1 MNGQSLTRI
10 SGSSTASGI
19 YEEVVDYYGF
29 KVGLNRQQVRSR
41 EQCEL
46 KLSKRRQEWETAW
59 SLKRLPRPDIVKK
72 MIRKGVPPEMRAWVW
87 YEVSGA
93 KQKQSQNSPRY
104 YEEMV
109 SKGESSSATKHQI
122 KLDLPRT
129 FPGHAFIQSEQ
140 GQLLLWRVL
149 VAYSVH
155 NPKIGYCQGM
165 NYVAA
170 FLLVAMVENG
180 QRNDE
185 KCFWMMA
192 TIIEDLLYPD
202 MYSNSLKGA
211 HVEMRSLMTLV
222 QMKLP
227 KLGRH
232 LNMMQCDMSLIA
244 TDWFIC
250 LFITSLPS
258 ETTARVWD
266 AFFNE
271 GPKVLFRVALA
282 ILKIFE
288 PDLIDRTNPGE
299 LLHKSK
305 KCAASIHHRDN
316 LMKVCFN
323 EIGSMPMARIQR
335 FRVAKDKD
343 VTSEMNAA
351 FLRRQQLNGNR

>member
-1 MNGQSLTRI
+1 
-10 SGSSTASGI
+10 
-19 YEEVVDYYGF
+19 
-29 KVGLNRQQVRSR
+29 
-41 EQCEL
+41 
-46 KLSKRRQEWETAW
+46 
-59 SLKRLPRPDIVKK
+59 
-72 MIRKGVPPEMRAWVW
+72 
-87 YEVSGA
+87 
-93 KQKQSQNSPRY
+93 
-104 YEEMV
+104 
-109 SKGESSSATKHQI
+109 
-122 KLDLPRT
+122 
-129 FPGHAFIQSEQ
+129 
-140 GQLLLWRVL
+140 
-149 VAYSVH
+149 
-155 NPKIGYCQGM
+155 
-165 NYVAA
+165 
-170 FLLVAMVENG
+170 
-180 QRNDE
+180 
-185 KCFWMMA
+185 
-192 TIIEDLLYPD
+192 
-202 MYSNSLKGA
+202 
-211 HVEMRSLMTLV
+211 
-222 QMKLP
+222 
-227 KLGRH
+227 
-232 LNMMQCDMSLIA
+232 MSLIA

-335 FRVAKDKD
+335 FRSAKDKD